1 MTPDLSLPGS
11 ARSAA
16 ALNEQIRALWIS
28 AGGRLTDGQ
37 RREYEGLV
45 AEWAEAKRGE
55 VAEAA

>member
-1 MTPDLSLPGS
+1 MPPNTPSRGS

-28 AGGRLTDGQ
+28 AGGVLTDGQ